1 MTGILITGANRGI
14 GLGMVRECLRRES
27 YTVYATCRQPD
38 EAADLHDLKSTH
50 GDRLHIVQLDVTDG
64 DSIAG
69 AVETVRQHTDALD
82 VLVNNAGVNL
92 PGQQQTFDSMTAD
105 KMLSMFRVNVAG
117 PLLVTRAFLDLL
129 KNGDDATVVNVSSQ
143 MGSLEWKNSGGYYG
157 YSPSKAALNMVTRLF
172 AADLKP
178 HGITSIT
185 THPGWVQTDMGGE
198 NANLTPE
205 ESARGMI
212 DLIENTTPANNGGF
226 YRWDGSE
233 HPW

>member
-1 MTGILITGANRGI
+1 MTRILITGANRGI
-14 GLGMVRECLRRES
+14 GLGMVRECLGRDD

-38 EAADLHDLKSTH
+38 DAADLHDLKDTH
-50 GDRLHIVQLDVTDG
+50 GDRLHIVQMDVTDE

-69 AVETVRQHTDALD
+69 AVGAVQQHTHALD
-82 VLVNNAGVNL
+82 VLVNNAGINL
-92 PGQQQTFDSMTAD
+92 PGEQQTFTAMTAD
-105 KMLSMFRVNVAG
+105 DMLSVFHVNVAG
-117 PLLVTRAFLDLL
+117 PLLVTRAFVDLL
-129 KNGDDATVVNVSSQ
+129 KQGEGAKVVNVSSQ
-143 MGSLEWKNSGGYYG
+143 MGSLDWKTSGGYYG

-185 THPGWVQTDMGGE
+185 THPGWVQTDMGGAS
-198 NANLTPE
+198 ANLTPE
-205 ESARGMI
+205 ESASGMI
-212 DLIENTTPANNGGF
+212 DLIENTTSANNGGF